1 MNYKFI
7 FGLFLIALFVFSIS
21 APAHHGTNI
30 SYDHSKTVVFKA
42 IVTEF
47 RYSRFSSGAFREIW
61 IDGRK
66 VPADPDTLRW

>member
-21 APAHHGTNI
+21 APVHHGTNI

-47 RYSRFSSGAFREIW
+47 RYSRFSSGTAPSGKSGSTAGKFPPTRI
-61 IDGRK
+61 
-66 VPADPDTLRW
+66 L